1 MKALDDSKLVD
12 YLVEVDCSENPELE
26 TLSPKIEACKAL
38 QKLFAQSCCIT
49 AIPTQL
55 CAAKD
60 TLKLIDLS
68 NNKITEVPVELG
80 ALGALEDI
88 NLSKNALTA
97 LPDEVLAGWSKI
109 EFLNLSDNKLTRV
122 GSLAGCPKLYE
133 ILLNVCVFCAPR
145 VLSAGAP
152 LPSNSQTGV
161 YCLLVNVP
169 QGNQLESLPALET
182 PHPELEKYNAADNPV
197 KEAPEGYMELCE
209 ALKTITF

>member
-133 ILLNVCVFCAPR
+133 ILLN
-145 VLSAGAP
+145 
-152 LPSNSQTGV
+152 
-161 YCLLVNVP
+161 
-169 QGNQLESLPALET
+169 GNQLESLPALET